1 MAGCVVGGV
10 GMGLGPL
17 NIVTIQVGDWKG
29 AVTWYSE
36 VLGLEVVASEEDDQF
51 WMLSMGAAMVSL
63 AADHPERSGTTSENR
78 LAPGFQIS
86 DFDTTLA
93 RLRSA
98 GVRVDP
104 VIDGEGEAYRLAR
117 IWDPEGNR
125 LHLYCYG

>member
-1 MAGCVVGGV
+1 
-10 GMGLGPL
+10 MGLGPL
-17 NIVTIQVGDWKG
+17 TIVTIQVRDWKG

-36 VLGLEVVASEEDDQF
+36 VLGLEVVASEENDQF
-51 WMLSMGAAMVSL
+51 CMLSTGAAMVSL
-63 AADHPERSGTTSENR
+63 AADHPEQSGTTSENR